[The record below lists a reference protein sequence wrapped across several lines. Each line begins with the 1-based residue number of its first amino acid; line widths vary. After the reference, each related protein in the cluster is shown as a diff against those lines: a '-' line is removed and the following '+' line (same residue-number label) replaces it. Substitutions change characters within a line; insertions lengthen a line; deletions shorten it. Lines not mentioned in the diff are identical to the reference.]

1 MVYVSS
7 LPPAI
12 CVGMM
17 LLAASPGGT
26 SAALYTHL
34 ARGDVALT
42 ISLTA
47 ITSLLSMITLPIVAS
62 LSLLAFQ
69 GEEDAVAVPFQ
80 QVLQI
85 FMIAIVPALIGA
97 FINRHYPALA
107 ARMDRPVKMLSAL
120 FLAAVV
126 VAALVGQW
134 GLLATWGTTVGTLA
148 LAFSLTSFAVGYYVP
163 RLLRIERRQAV
174 ALAMSIGLHNAAL
187 VITLAISE
195 YMLNSPEMAIPPAAY
210 GVIAYIVGG
219 VFAWMITRQ
228 SEECTAD
235 MTGRLEGKI
244 ALVIGAARGIGKGI
258 AERFAEEGARLV
270 LADTANEAGEATAR
284 ELGATFVRTNISSM
298 ADAEAAVAVAV
309 ERFGRLDIMVQ
320 NAGIYP
326 WQLIEDTSPEDWD
339 RRDGRE
345 FARRVQCS
353 EGRTR
358 PDEAAGVGPDVV
370 HLVDH
375 RTACHQPGPWP
386 LFGNKGWHQ
395 WLHPFRGA
403 GVFRLRHHRQRRRAG
418 QHFDRGHPEGARR
431 GVHQEHG
438 GRHPAWAA
446 GQRAR
451 LRERLPVPRLG

>member
-1 MVYVSS
+1 MQPSLTLSIGLPVTLCIIMLGLGLSLRLEDFVRVVSRPSTIVVGLVCQMLILPALCFLMVYVSS

-62 LSLLAFQ
+62 LSILAFQ

-80 QVLQI
+80 QVVQI
-85 FMIAIVPALIGA
+85 FMIAIAPALIGA
-97 FINRHYPALA
+97 FINRRYPALA

-163 RLLRIERRQAV
+163 RLLRIERRQAI

-219 VFAWMITRQ
+219 VFAWMLTRQ
-228 SEECTAD
+228 SEE
-235 MTGRLEGKI
+235 
-244 ALVIGAARGIGKGI
+244 ALP
-258 AERFAEEGARLV
+258 
-270 LADTANEAGEATAR
+270 T
-284 ELGATFVRTNISSM
+284 
-298 ADAEAAVAVAV
+298 
-309 ERFGRLDIMVQ
+309 
-320 NAGIYP
+320 
-326 WQLIEDTSPEDWD
+326 
-339 RRDGRE
+339 
-345 FARRVQCS
+345 
-353 EGRTR
+353 
-358 PDEAAGVGPDVV
+358 
-370 HLVDH
+370 
-375 RTACHQPGPWP
+375 
-386 LFGNKGWHQ
+386 
-395 WLHPFRGA
+395 
-403 GVFRLRHHRQRRRAG
+403 
-418 QHFDRGHPEGARR
+418 
-431 GVHQEHG
+431 
-438 GRHPAWAA
+438 
-446 GQRAR
+446 
-451 LRERLPVPRLG
+451 